1 MTVKNKTPDILFPLQ
16 IPMTGRSLIEA
27 SAGTGKTYTLAFL
40 YVRLLLGIGEQA
52 YHRPLTVDEILVVTF
67 TNAATEELRYRIRE
81 NIHQLRIAC
90 LRGYHT
96 DSLYQQLLDLID
108 DPNYAAQTLR
118 FAEQQ
123 MDEAA
128 IYTIHGFCQRIL
140 TTNAFE
146 SGILFNQQVVQD
158 DSQLCLQVVQ
168 DFWRRFFYPLS
179 AELVCVIEQ
188 VWKSPQQLYQDL
200 VGYLYNTEI
209 LTTQTINDK
218 PIEELIV
225 TFHNDKITKICQV
238 KQLWQQ
244 YRDEIESLI
253 AASDINK
260 KSYSRR
266 NLTNWLQQVDE
277 WAVQETNDYYLTSH
291 LQKFAANYLADK
303 SQTNPPKHPL
313 FTAIETLCNESF
325 NLKYFLLFPIAKW
338 VQITFKREK
347 QQRAEMGYNDLL
359 HQLHH
364 ALINNH
370 QNQLAKSLARRYPVA
385 MIDEFQDT
393 DTIQYQIFDRIY
405 PSSNSHATGLLFIG
419 DPKQAIY
426 AFRGA
431 DIFTYIRAK
440 QYVEHYYTMEINW
453 RSSADMIAAV
463 NQLFDHQTVP
473 FIFNQ
478 IPFINV
484 KAAKRNDSK
493 SIELQGDRVKAMHCY
508 LLPADITT
516 VTEYRH
522 ASADYCA
529 QQIYEYLAASRN
541 GQAWLVEDSTRKR
554 AITSAD
560 MAILVRNGDE
570 AEMMQQALSKRGIRS
585 VYLSNRR
592 SVFASEQAKELLWLL
607 QAVLNPENDRYIHTA
622 LATQLLAT
630 SMSEID
636 GYNHDQDRFEE
647 IVEEFQQY
655 RYYWER
661 YGVLVMLRR
670 MITQRHMAEN
680 ILMQPQGERIL
691 TNLLHLGEQLQ
702 QASEELDSQHAL
714 LRWLIKQIQNPNP
727 NLENQ
732 QQRLE
737 NDDNLVKIIT
747 IFKAKGLEYPIV
759 YLPFICHH
767 RAADKPIYHDR
778 QTYAQKLALLNAD
791 PQELALIEEERLAE
805 DLRLLY
811 VAMTRS
817 IYQCTIGIA
826 GLKTRKGTQTILE
839 QTALGYLLQKGEA
852 GDYDFFKTCLL
863 SMTTFDCKEVELNQ
877 ECESYQSTTA
887 TRLTLTAN
895 SFKRQ
900 LHDNW
905 QVSSFSSLQQ
915 SNPSH
920 LADIVSEVLSPSYDI
935 EVQQEQYQSDS
946 SQDINLV
953 MGKVK
958 QIPLSMHTLP
968 KGAHVGTLFHQL
980 MEQLNFQ
987 QPQTEEIVAY
997 ILARL
1002 TLNDEWQPFMCN
1014 WINDLLQIPL
1024 SAEGLA
1030 LNQICSTKKLIELP
1044 FYLPIRRPL
1053 SATQLN
1059 QLCKQYDPLSR
1070 QCGKLTFATI
1080 EGMLKGFIDL
1090 VFEWQ
1095 GRFYIIDY
1103 KSNWLGDDEMAYTQ
1117 PALEKAMCQH
1127 RYDLQYQ
1134 LYSLALHRYLQQRLP
1149 DYDYHRDF
1157 GGVYY
1162 LFLRG
1167 MSKMHPQNGIFYY
1180 RPDQRFIEELD
1191 TLFN

>member
-1 MTVKNKTPDILFPLQ
+1 MTVKSKTPDTLFPLQ
-16 IPMTGRSLIEA
+16 IPMIGRSLIEA

-40 YVRLLLGIGEQA
+40 YMRLLLGIGEQA

-67 TNAATEELRYRIRE
+67 THAATDELRYRIRE

-90 LRGYHT
+90 LRGYHA
-96 DSLYQQLLDLID
+96 DPLYQQLLDLID
-108 DPNYAAQTLR
+108 DFNYAAQTLR

-123 MDEAA
+123 MDDAA

-146 SGILFNQQVVQD
+146 SGVLFTQQLVDD
-158 DSQLCLQVVQ
+158 DSHLCLQVVQ

-179 AELVCVIEQ
+179 AELVRVVEQ
-188 VWKSPQQLYQDL
+188 VWKNPKQLYQDV

-209 LTTQTINDK
+209 LTTQIINDK

-225 TFHNDKITKICQV
+225 TFHKDKITKICQV

-244 YRDEIESLI
+244 YRGEIESLI
-253 AASDINK
+253 AGSDINK
-260 KSYSRR
+260 KSYNSR

-291 LQKFAANYLADK
+291 LQKFAANSLADK
-303 SQTNPPKHPL
+303 SQANPPKHRL
-313 FTAIETLCNESF
+313 FTAIETLYNESF

-338 VQITFKREK
+338 VQIEFKRQK
-347 QQRAEMGYNDLL
+347 QQRSEMGYNDVL

-364 ALINNH
+364 ALSNKW
-370 QNQLAKSLARRYPVA
+370 QNQLAESLARRYPVA

-405 PSSNSHATGLLFIG
+405 QASHAHATGLLFIG

-426 AFRGA
+426 SFRGA
-431 DIFTYIRAK
+431 DIFTYIQAK
-440 QYVEHYYTMEINW
+440 QYVDHYYTMETNW

-463 NQLFDHQTVP
+463 NQLFDQQTDP
-473 FIFNQ
+473 FIFNE
-478 IPFINV
+478 IPFIKV
-484 KAAKRNDSK
+484 KAAKRNNSK
-493 SIELQGDRVKAMHCY
+493 SVELQGERLKAMQCY
-508 LLPADITT
+508 LLPSNITT
-516 VTEYRH
+516 LTQYRH

-529 QQIYEYLAASRN
+529 QQIYEYLVASRH
-541 GQAWLVEDSTRKR
+541 GQAWLVEDSTHKR

-560 MAILVRNGDE
+560 MVILVRKADE
-570 AEMMQQALSKRGIRS
+570 AEIMQQALTKRGIRS
-585 VYLSNRR
+585 VYLSDRR

-630 SMSEID
+630 TMSEID
-636 GYNHDQDRFEE
+636 SYNQDQDRFEE

-655 RYYWER
+655 RHYWER
-661 YGVLVMLRR
+661 YGVLAMLRR

-702 QASEELDSQHAL
+702 VASEELDSQPAL
-714 LRWLIKQIQNPNP
+714 LRWLTKQIQNPTDNV
-727 NLENQ
+727 ENQ

-737 NDDNLVKIIT
+737 NDDNLVKIVT

-759 YLPFICHH
+759 YLPFMCEY
-767 RAADKPIYHDR
+767 RAAEKPIYHDR
-778 QTYAQKLALLNAD
+778 QTYTQKVALFNAD

-817 IYQCTIGIA
+817 IYQCTMGIA
-826 GLKTRKGTQTILE
+826 GLNANKATKTSLNQS
-839 QTALGYLLQKGEA
+839 ALSYLLQKGEA
-852 GDYDFFKTCLL
+852 GDYDFLKSCLL
-863 SMTTFDCKEVELNQ
+863 SMTTFDCKVVELNQ
-877 ECESYQSTTA
+877 EYESYSPPAA
-887 TRLTLTAN
+887 TRSTLTAN
-895 SFKRQ
+895 RFKRQ
-900 LHDNW
+900 LYDNW
-905 QVSSFSSLQQ
+905 QVASFSSLQQ
-915 SNPSH
+915 SNPSQ
-920 LADIVSEVLSPSYDI
+920 LANIVSELLSPAYDI
-935 EVQQEQYQSDS
+935 EVQQDENQPNAL
-946 SQDINLV
+946 QDIILDK
-953 MGKVK
+953 GTET
-958 QIPLSMHTLP
+958 PLSLSMHTFP

-987 QPQTEEIVAY
+987 QPQTEEIVAA
-997 ILARL
+997 ILTRL
-1002 TLNDEWQPFMCN
+1002 NLNDEWQPFMCN

-1030 LNQICSTKKLIELP
+1030 LNQLCSTKKLIELP

-1053 SATQLN
+1053 SAAQLN

-1070 QCGKLTFATI
+1070 QCGDLTFATI

-1103 KSNWLGDDEMAYTQ
+1103 KSNWLGEDETAYMQ
-1117 PALEKAMCQH
+1117 PALENAMRQH

-1134 LYSLALHRYLQQRLP
+1134 LYSLALHRYLQQRLT

-1180 RPDQRFIEELD
+1180 RPEQRFIEQLD
-1191 TLFN
+1191 ALFN